1 MYKNLTREEK
11 LAIIG
16 VFKYVV
22 NANGKVNEEEID
34 AMHQF
39 IQDKNFND
47 FNELI
52 NEFETNCSTIEDFY
66 ELIETVRPENR
77 DLLVEEAFE
86 LAISDGYPTPE
97 ELEVFDIMAEV
108 WDMDKQTLLD
118 QIAGKG

>member
-1 MYKNLTREEK
+1 MYKNLTKEEK

-52 NEFETNCSTIEDFY
+52 NEFETNCNTIEDFY

-86 LAISDGYPTPE
+86 LAVSDGYPTPE

-108 WDMDKQTLLD
+108 
-118 QIAGKG
+118 